1 MRIDK
6 VIRIKG
12 NVNKKRYEE
21 DPNSMVSQDQLLN
34 NKEENKEK
42 KLHILNRQMLTVY
55 YSEILIERDSKSI
68 YLARRKKKI
77 PEGRNRQQE
86 TISKETSRIH

>member
-12 NVNKKRYEE
+12 KVNKKRYEE

-34 NKEENKEK
+34 KEKNKNKEK
-42 KLHILNRQMLTVY
+42 NLHILN
-55 YSEILIERDSKSI
+55 KC
-68 YLARRKKKI
+68 
-77 PEGRNRQQE
+77 
-86 TISKETSRIH
+86 

>member
-12 NVNKKRYEE
+12 KVNKKRYEE

-34 NKEENKEK
+34 KEENKNKEK
-42 KLHILNRQMLTVY
+42 NLHILNRQMLTVY
-55 YSEILIERDSKSI
+55 YSEILIESKSI
-68 YLARRKKKI
+68 YLARRKKKD
-77 PEGRNRQQE
+77 PRGKKQVARNNEQRNQ
-86 TISKETSRIH
+86 